1 VFNNSQITICEVAIM
16 LELLGLYKQ
25 LPIYTYKLY
34 IHTIIPTYA
43 MQNKAS
49 KWHEITSNFYYN
61 KQHKR
66 WCNYL

>member
-1 VFNNSQITICEVAIM
+1 M

-43 MQNKAS
+43 MQNKVS
-49 KWHEITSNFYYN
+49 K
-61 KQHKR
+61 
-66 WCNYL
+66 